1 MGFVFA
7 YSQTKRNRMDSQ
19 KPYDV
24 MTGAEF
30 NKQMPNIKMYKA
42 LHSSLV
48 HYGYKYEP
56 NALNSLDKTCEQF
69 NPDPNCQPGGLYF
82 CTETDILRLIFLN
95 LPKYQLIAPVE
106 IPDHAQVSVAEYKIK
121 TDVLVLGNPVT
132 LEAFYSSG
140 AARNI
145 SIDFLKEL
153 GYWGWNYQREWNMVK
168 DLYALVPNSFDTE
181 LKAKL
186 LYFAVI
192 HYEQKLFPVAIEDM
206 RKTPEWDQI
215 KKRHLELLAG
225 SDVRHRQTIAWFR
238 MLFPQYASLIHV

>member
-1 MGFVFA
+1 
-7 YSQTKRNRMDSQ
+7 MDSQ
-19 KPYDV
+19 KTYDT

-30 NKQMPNIKMYKA
+30 NKLMPNTKMYKA

-48 HYGYKYEP
+48 HYGYTYEP
-56 NALNSLDKTCEQF
+56 NALNSLDKTGEQF
-69 NPDPNCQPGGLYF
+69 NPDPNCQVGGLYF
-82 CTETDILRLIFLN
+82 CTETDILRWIYVS

-106 IPDHAQVSVAEYKIK
+106 IPDHAQVSVAEHKIK
-121 TDVLVLGNPVT
+121 TDMLVLGNPVT

-206 RKTPEWDQI
+206 RKMQEWDQI
-215 KKRHLELLAG
+215 KKRLLELLAE
-225 SDVRHRQTIAWFR
+225 SDVRYRQTIAWFR
-238 MLFPQYASLIHV
+238 MLFPQYATLIDPYR